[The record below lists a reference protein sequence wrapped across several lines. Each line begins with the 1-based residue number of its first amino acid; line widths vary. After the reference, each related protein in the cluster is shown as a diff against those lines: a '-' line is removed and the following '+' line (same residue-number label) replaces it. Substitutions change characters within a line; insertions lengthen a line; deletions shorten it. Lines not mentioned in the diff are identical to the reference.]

1 MIHGIRWAS
10 QPDIQFACD
19 GTFDRP
25 AMIRGVESA
34 LPDGV
39 HRAAKG
45 RKYTFDDALV
55 TCAACV
61 AERRLQWAT

>member
-1 MIHGIRWAS
+1 MSMIHGIRWAS

-25 AMIRGVESA
+25 AMIRGGEPA

-39 HRAAKG
+39 HRATKG
-45 RKYTFDDALV
+45 RVYTFDDALV
-55 TCAACV
+55 TCPGCAV
-61 AERRLQWAT
+61 MRGER